1 MRTFLTIAL
10 GFLLFSCQKTAKQT
24 TTIDNLEADTVST
37 IHKDKYPKDIFKVLE
52 AHGGMQAFNQ
62 MNTLIFELANPEG
75 AEKHSIDLKNRY
87 SRIETDKFVIG
98 FDGNEAWIDQDST
111 YFKGDPRFYH
121 NLMFYFYAMPFV
133 LGDDGI
139 QYQEVTPLS
148 FNGVAYPGYQISY
161 EANVGD
167 SPDDN
172 YFIYYDP
179 ETFKMKFLGYTV
191 TYFSKEK
198 STTISLIEYAE
209 WKEEKGFLLP
219 KTLKWRN
226 FENDSVGEVKSERL
240 FELIKIDNSKLDM
253 SLFKKMNIHKDS

>member
-10 GFLLFSCQKTAKQT
+10 GFLFFSCQKTAKQT
-24 TTIDNLEADTVST
+24 TTTDNLEAEVVQI
-37 IHKDKYPKDIFKVLE
+37 IHTDKYPKAIAKVFQ
-52 AHGGMQAFNQ
+52 AHGGMEAFRK
-62 MNTLIFELANPEG
+62 MHTLIFELVNPEG

-98 FDGNEAWIDQDST
+98 FDGEEAWIDQDST
-111 YFKGDPRFYH
+111 YFQGDPRFYH

-133 LGDDGI
+133 LGDEGI
-139 QYQEVTPLS
+139 QYQEVAPLS

-172 YFIYYDP
+172 YFLYYDP
-179 ETFKMKFLGYTV
+179 ETFEMKFLGYTV

-198 STTISLIEYAE
+198 STKISLIEYAE
-209 WKEEKGFLLP
+209 WQKENGFLLP
-219 KTLKWRN
+219 KTLKWRT
-226 FENDSVGEVKSERL
+226 FDKDSVGEVKSERI
-240 FELIKIDNSKLDM
+240 FELIKIDNSKLDTA
-253 SLFKKMNIHKDS
+253 LFKK

>member
-37 IHKDKYPKDIFKVLE
+37 IDKDKYPKDIFKVLE

-62 MNTLIFELANPEG
+62 MNTLIFELTNPEG

-98 FDGNEAWIDQDST
+98 FDGNEVWIDQDST

-148 FNGVAYPGYQISY
+148 FNGVASPGYQISY

-198 STTISLIEYAE
+198 STKISLIEYAE
-209 WKEEKGFLLP
+209 WQRENGILLP
-219 KTLKWRN
+219 KTLKWRT
-226 FENDSVGEVKSERL
+226 FDNDSVGEVKSERV
-240 FELIKIDNSKLDM
+240 FELIKIDSSKLDTA
-253 SLFKKMNIHKDS
+253 LFKK